1 MSYKRGR
8 EIIINHTR
16 IEWADATW
24 NPIVGCNRNCQ
35 YCYAKPIFER
45 YKPGEK
51 YEDIHYYPERLI
63 DPDMR
68 NKKPKRIFVGSM
80 ADIMDNRINPEFL
93 DEIFE
98 IIEAHPQHTFIFM
111 TKNNYAYG
119 KLPSVPDN
127 CWMGITIDGQEAMEV
142 QLIRMENLIN
152 GPGKIKFVSFEPL
165 LGEVANILK
174 PGIDW
179 IIIGGMSGPKAIGY
193 GANRIHVLETLE
205 TAHAL
210 GIPVFIKKN
219 LKWSQEIINKNK
231 YLNFPGG
238 MS

>member
-45 YKPGEK
+45 YQPEEK

-80 ADIMDNRINPEFL
+80 TDIMDNRINPEFL

-98 IIEAHPQHTFIFM
+98 IIKLHPQHTFIFM
-111 TKNNYAYG
+111 TKNNHAFE
-119 KLPSVPDN
+119 KLLTVPEN
-127 CWMGITIDGQEAMEV
+127 CWMGITITGQEPLDE
-142 QLIRMENLIN
+142 QLNKMAHLVE
-152 GPGKIKFVSFEPL
+152 GPGKIKFISFEPL
-165 LGEVANILK
+165 MGKVNHALISS
-174 PGIDW
+174 GIDW
-179 IIIGGMSGPKAIGY
+179 IIIGGLSGTKAKTFGY
-193 GANRIHVLETLE
+193 KANRIQVTDLLAQANHFK
-205 TAHAL
+205 
-210 GIPVFIKKN
+210 IPVFIKPN
-219 LKWSQEIINKNK
+219 LKWQIDITDTNK
-231 YLNFPGG
+231 YKNFPE
-238 MS
+238 